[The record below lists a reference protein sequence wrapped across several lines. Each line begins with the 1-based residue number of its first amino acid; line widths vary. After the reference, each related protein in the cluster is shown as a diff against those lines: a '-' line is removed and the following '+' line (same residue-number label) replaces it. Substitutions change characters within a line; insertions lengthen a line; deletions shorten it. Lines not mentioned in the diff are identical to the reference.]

1 MCFLLSSCLG
11 ALPRLS
17 RTHSSGMARYE
28 KMTLYEFSMLAI
40 AVIISALF
48 IVVLKLLGLNDE
60 DDS

>member
-1 MCFLLSSCLG
+1 
-11 ALPRLS
+11 
-17 RTHSSGMARYE
+17 
-28 KMTLYEFSMLAI
+28 MTLYEFSMLAI